1 MIAAE
6 AKRFPNRPVTM
17 KKRVGR
23 SAATVALVAVVALT
37 LVHARVW
44 GASAAAR
51 SQAVA
56 YTDPV
61 GDAGDAPDIVGISI
75 VPAAGGVVVD
85 IKLASATELGPYGWV
100 LMGLDTDRN
109 RSTGAPRGNEFLVL
123 ANGDRVVLTRWDG
136 RHLLAFP
143 HRPLRAVETPTN
155 ISFTLSSEDLR
166 SRSFDFSAA
175 SLRQDA
181 DLAPADGVFTYAP
194 GVGST
199 RGAARAR

>member
-1 MIAAE
+1 M
-6 AKRFPNRPVTM
+6 
-17 KKRVGR
+17 
-23 SAATVALVAVVALT
+23 ALVAVVALT

-61 GDAGDAPDIVGISI
+61 GDAGDAPDIVEISI
-75 VPAAGGVVVD
+75 VPVAGGVVVE

-143 HRPLRAVETPTN
+143 HRPLRAVDPEFGGAHPAAAGRGPRTGGRCVHLRTGGREY
-155 ISFTLSSEDLR
+155 TR
-166 SRSFDFSAA
+166 SRSSA
-175 SLRQDA
+175 
-181 DLAPADGVFTYAP
+181 VI
-194 GVGST
+194 
-199 RGAARAR
+199 AAN